1 VSRAGIWIAV
11 AMLFVYLVAR
21 PHIGTVYYVST
32 VHAHLGAGK
41 PSIGNST
48 ALARSL
54 LAPAAAAGA
63 TSTFV
68 VERDCDA
75 AAAAFDTE
83 NHAEDAYCAS
93 RTALLWGWA
102 R

>member
-1 VSRAGIWIAV
+1 MLEKLTNIFRIPDLRKRILFTL

-32 VHAHLGAGK
+32 VHARLGAGR

-68 VERDCDA
+68 EERDCDA
-75 AAAAFDTE
+75 AA
-83 NHAEDAYCAS
+83 
-93 RTALLWGWA
+93 G
-102 R
+102 